1 MQLSFLIQL
10 VLLLLLTISVYLV
23 FTNTVEGRTKLILI
37 VFCVVL
43 GVYLF
48 SKFNLFK
55 DYNEFISTP
64 MNARYTFTI
73 EESLLKE
80 SDGQFA
86 ISSWIFI
93 DDWNYRYGEEKIIL
107 KKELPS
113 DRGAMMN
120 VPKISL
126 DPYKNDLII
135 DLDVFGDEEDTF
147 QTLLKKEIEDNDTAN
162 TFSQWTDDTNT
173 NYSCKDNVIIIH
185 NKDIYDTGSSST
197 TTTSESSSS
206 VKFTQSS
213 GEIKTNISCVY
224 GISQELIVENINMQK
239 WVNIILTVNNRSMD
253 VYINGKLVKT
263 KAFNNLIDT
272 EAFNNG
278 GITITP
284 NGGFGGFVS
293 RVQYY
298 PYYIN
303 PEKAWNIYRDGF
315 GDAFESSL
323 NKYNMSMS
331 FYKDSVE
338 QNKFYVF

>member
-23 FTNTVEGRTKLILI
+23 FTNTVEGRMKLILI

-64 MNARYTFTI
+64 INARDVFTI
-73 EESLLKE
+73 DANLLKE

-93 DDWNYRYGEEKIIL
+93 DDWNYRYGEEKVIL

-113 DRGAMMN
+113 DRGAMN

-135 DLDVFGDEEDTF
+135 DLDVFGENETSF
-147 QTLLKKEIEDNDTAN
+147 SNLLKNHVLQKSTEYS
-162 TFSQWTDDTNT
+162 FFTDSTNT
-173 NYSCKDNVIIIH
+173 NYEC
-185 NKDIYDTGSSST
+185 
-197 TTTSESSSS
+197 
-206 VKFTQSS
+206 S
-213 GEIKTNISCVY
+213 GGNIFMRNNTDVSNSDISCVF
-224 GISQELIVENINMQK
+224 GISQEMIVENINMQK
-239 WVNIILTVNNRSMD
+239 WVNIITTVNNRAMD

-263 KAFNNLIDT
+263 KAFNNIIDT
-272 EAFNNG
+272 EAFNHG
-278 GITITP
+278 GITLTP
-284 NGGFGGFVS
+284 GGGFGGFIS
-293 RVQYY
+293 KVQYY

-303 PEKAWNIYRDGF
+303 PEKAWSIYKDGF
-315 GDAFESSL
+315 GDAFESAL

-338 QNKFYVF
+338 QNKFYLF